1 MSTDDIKLEIKVPT
15 ASHTKAKPKQQAT
28 KAAKTED
35 EYRNFNTI
43 PRNYAE

>member
-1 MSTDDIKLEIKVPT
+1 MSTDDIKLEIKAPT
-15 ASHTKAKPKQQAT
+15 ASHTKVKPKQQAT

>member
-1 MSTDDIKLEIKVPT
+1 MSTDDIKLEIKAPIV
-15 ASHTKAKPKQQAT
+15 SHTKAKPKQQAT
-28 KAAKTED
+28 KAAKSED